1 MSEMSYEQRVA
12 DAKTRIREVTPEEA
26 LAMRGR
32 GEDAVYLDVREPQEW
47 NLFRIPGAVHVPL
60 GAVDDRILER
70 IPRDRKVIVYCA
82 RGNRSALAADA
93 MERMG
98 YRDVASMARGIT
110 GWAHAGGEVDDA

>member
-1 MSEMSYEQRVA
+1 MADKTYEQMVA
-12 DAKTRIREVTPEEA
+12 EAKTRIREVTPEEA
-26 LAMRGR
+26 IALRRR

-60 GAVDDRILER
+60 GQVDQRVAET

-93 MERMG
+93 MQNMG
-98 YRDVASMARGIT
+98 YSDVASLAAGIT
-110 GWAHAGGEVDDA
+110 G